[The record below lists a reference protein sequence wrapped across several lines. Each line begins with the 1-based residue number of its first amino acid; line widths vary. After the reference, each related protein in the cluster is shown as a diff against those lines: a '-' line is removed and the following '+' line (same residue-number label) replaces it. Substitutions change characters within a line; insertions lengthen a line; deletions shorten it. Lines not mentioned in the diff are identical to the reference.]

1 MAATI
6 RTFNDM
12 LNEYLTYDL
21 LREEMIKRDYVLM
34 RVEKDTGWKG
44 GTLPVPFKAAGA
56 TSVKFNGL
64 TAEADIAQ
72 DKYIRGQV
80 QDYKEAWGSLVFNQT
95 DIVQHDGRVKEDSF
109 LRLLPDS
116 IEDFMDYMK
125 QVISVQLAE
134 GPHFATAVSSGD
146 AGGTIQVDRVDR
158 FQIGQKVIVQ
168 DSNTGPLTGYVIAID
183 VNDDVA
189 DIPGSGRVTLEQSPR
204 GSAAP
209 LNLSGMLLAE
219 TPRFYQDGLGLG
231 STDSFQSLKDS
242 LLSAANGG
250 SATLYGQTKTAY
262 PFLQAVN
269 IDGSAVNATNIL
281 EKIFDAYVKV
291 RSKAKGTADEVLMSF
306 KHLGVIMKLIEVQKG
321 GFKVAP
327 DSEKASQ
334 YGWLEIMITSVTGTR
349 LKFVGI
355 QEWPDDVIAFMDW
368 RAVKFHTNE
377 MFRKNTSPDGNQYY
391 VVRDPTAGT
400 GGYKYICD
408 VCLYGELV
416 VNKPGHCGIMHS
428 IPNYT
433 I

>member
-1 MAATI
+1 MATT

-56 TSVKFNGL
+56 SSVKFGGL
-64 TAEADIAQ
+64 TAQTDIAE
-72 DKYIRGQV
+72 DKYIRGEIT
-80 QDYKEAWGSLVFNQT
+80 DYKEAWGSLLFNQT

-125 QVISVQLAE
+125 QVVSVQLGE
-134 GPHFATAVSSGD
+134 GPHFAELLGD
-146 AGGTIQVDRVDR
+146 GQVGGTAIVSHVDR
-158 FQIGQKVIVQ
+158 FCIDQKIRLR
-168 DSNTGPLTGYVIAID
+168 DDDTAIADYYVIAID
-183 VNDDVA
+183 VNTDAANRPDSGTITVSATRGGAAA
-189 DIPGSGRVTLEQSPR
+189 DI
-204 GSAAP
+204 SAYTTAQ
-209 LNLSGMLLAE
+209 NAKV
-219 TPRFYQDGLGLG
+219 YHDGVDNTG
-231 STDSFQSLKDS
+231 TTTFTSLRDS
-242 LLSAANGG
+242 LLSDANGG
-250 SATLYGQTKTAY
+250 STTLYGQTKTDY
-262 PFLQAVN
+262 PFLQAVQ
-269 IDGSAVNATNIL
+269 IDGSAVTAANIL
-281 EKIFDAYVKV
+281 DKIFDGYVAV
-291 RSKAKGTADEVLMSF
+291 RTKAKGMANEVLMSF

-327 DSEKASQ
+327 ESEKASEF
-334 YGWLEIMITSVTGTR
+334 GWLEIEITSVTGTR

-355 QEWPDDVIAFMDW
+355 QEWPDDVIAYMDW

-377 MFRKNTSPDGNQYY
+377 MFRKNISPDGNQYY
-391 VVRDPTAGT
+391 VVRGT
-400 GGYKYICD
+400 SGYQYICD
-408 VCLYGELV
+408 IALYGELI

-428 IPNYT
+428 IPNYA